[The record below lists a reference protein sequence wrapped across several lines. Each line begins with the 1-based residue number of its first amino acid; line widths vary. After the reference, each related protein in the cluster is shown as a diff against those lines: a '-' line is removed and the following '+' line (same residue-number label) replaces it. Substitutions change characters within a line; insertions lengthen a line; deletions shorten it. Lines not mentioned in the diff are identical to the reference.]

1 MNNISSTN
9 LKDISSNPED
19 MKILDKSP
27 NSIINSN
34 TLPSSNLGILDSEI
48 PKQTTPDNSNSLNK
62 DLEKKPKIDEEI
74 KNDILQKDE
83 MDQSKQ
89 KEKSSVI
96 ESKELQKEP
105 KNEKE
110 PKIPKSNGK
119 YKIMEFGG
127 PVILPEGYS
136 TDEEDEF
143 NAIQILNQDRKDWKL
158 KVNRDNIKIY
168 SKLYKIINGEGKEVD
183 NIALFNNIIICN
195 VSTYFNIQK

>member
-1 MNNISSTN
+1 
-9 LKDISSNPED
+9 
-19 MKILDKSP
+19 
-27 NSIINSN
+27 
-34 TLPSSNLGILDSEI
+34 
-48 PKQTTPDNSNSLNK
+48 
-62 DLEKKPKIDEEI
+62 
-74 KNDILQKDE
+74 
-83 MDQSKQ
+83 
-89 KEKSSVI
+89 
-96 ESKELQKEP
+96 
-105 KNEKE
+105 
-110 PKIPKSNGK
+110 
-119 YKIMEFGG
+119 MEFGG